1 MKRAMQPD
9 AIRCQ
14 PVRSCGS
21 TGRKGRQGA
30 GGRERRRLVG
40 WLVGRWVVV
49 VVVVVVV
56 MMICYDY
63 DYGYG

>member
-1 MKRAMQPD
+1 MPSDVSLSDRAGAPEE
-9 AIRCQ
+9 R
-14 PVRSCGS
+14 G
-21 TGRKGRQGA
+21 GKGPGA
-30 GGRERRRLVG
+30 GNEGVWLVG
-40 WLVGRWVVV
+40 WLVGWL